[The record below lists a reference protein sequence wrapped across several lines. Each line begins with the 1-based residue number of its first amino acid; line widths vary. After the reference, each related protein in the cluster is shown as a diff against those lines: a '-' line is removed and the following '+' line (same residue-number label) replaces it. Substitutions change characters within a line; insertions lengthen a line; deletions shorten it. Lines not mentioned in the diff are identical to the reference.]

1 MSDYRPLTLLDTNY
15 SIYERVLVQRL
26 LTIFGDVNN
35 PSQYCCPWID
45 TIMDATAGIREI
57 VPNLEQMQCALRTL
71 SIDFWTAFEKVSHYY
86 LCHIIIEHGFD
97 DTAAKIL
104 WVPYKNVTSII
115 DVNGFLTEKFP
126 IECSI

>member
-1 MSDYRPLTLLDTNY
+1 MSDYRALTLLDTNY
-15 SIYERVLVQRL
+15 STYERVLVQII
-26 LTIFGDVNN
+26 LTIFGDIKN
-35 PSQYCCPWID
+35 STQYCCPWID

-57 VPNLEQMQCALRTL
+57 VTYLEPMQCALRAL
-71 SIDFWTAFEKVSHYY
+71 SLDFWTAFEKVSHYY

-97 DTAAKIL
+97 DTSAKIL
-104 WVPYKNVTSII
+104 WAPYKNVTSRI